1 MFRLL
6 ALTVLALICVVARPS
21 TVFAQF
27 PLRQPGEPPQEEEGS
42 GVPLPGATPRAA
54 RLRGPVPCDEIV
66 AHIDHER
73 AVQKGGAVNLAVM
86 ARELGTTAPWTARCL
101 LAYGR
106 RVPRSSET
114 FQDEDQLEKF
124 EEQEPEETAPED
136 VEEPGAHERDEVAD
150 ENSRD
155 RRELHV
161 DNPLKPAPEKER
173 LLREHPESPEEE
185 GTGGYEGYSGGYEG
199 FSQGYKSGGD

>member
-6 ALTVLALICVVARPS
+6 TFAALAFVSVLARPS
-21 TVFAQF
+21 GVFAQF
-27 PLRQPGEPPQEEEGS
+27 PLRQPGEPPLEEEGA

-54 RLRGPVPCDEIV
+54 RLRGPVPCEEII
-66 AHIDHER
+66 AHVDHER
-73 AVQKGGAVNLAVM
+73 ASQKGGAVNLAVM
-86 ARELGTTAPWTARCL
+86 ARQLGTTEPWTARCL

-106 RVPRSSET
+106 RVPRSSEAV
-114 FQDEDQLEKF
+114 QDEDQLEKF

-136 VEEPGAHERDEVAD
+136 VEEPGAHERDEVRD
-150 ENSRD
+150 ENSQD

-173 LLREHPESPEEE
+173 ALRDRPESPEEE
-185 GTGGYEGYSGGYEG
+185 GNGGYEG
-199 FSQGYKSGGD
+199 FKDRGE